1 MHPFISFPVSPL
13 KADAC
18 ERGIV
23 GLNRVK
29 LDVKPNVDDTK
40 SDEGF
45 PVLSLAVSLGK

>member
-13 KADAC
+13 KAGAC

-23 GLNRVK
+23 ELNGAK
-29 LDVKPNVDDTK
+29 LDVKPNVDNTK

-45 PVLSLAVSLGK
+45 SVLSFAVSLGK